1 MAPLK
6 LLLATYGLAS
16 ALASSCAGDSCE
28 TGDQTALLQSHLS
41 RKSDLSLS
49 QHSAQSAAFF
59 PKLSSLNDPHT
70 RKTALLEIEKTAV
83 KLASMDKTEATPVVI
98 EVCTETAE
106 LLNTTVLYAI
116 IEEDAADRA
125 ALQAAYDGFE
135 QWETQRQE
143 AEDALNNAE
152 AIVTEKTAALVNCR
166 HTETETCVNE
176 TICTTEEN
184 DYCTDRD
191 RVELELQEIDEEIH
205 TSWCLDGAVRT
216 SMEFRRTTV
225 EVFHRYTEKLAELEG
240 FVDECDEVLEH
251 CETTLTKYITQAT
264 LCSTKQ
270 SALQMA
276 SCEYNHLA
284 AARLG
289 AYQQGFL
296 AALSFYNDVVAR
308 VMIEEA
314 DRKVEWDVLTRVI
327 CLLLTL
333 TNEEDGVASSQE
345 TADRIDRC
353 WSDDV
358 DVSHLD
364 IDYLDPPSML
374 TLPEM
379 PPLPCTADYDDHY
392 DLGPPA
398 ACTALV
404 ELHNTQAT
412 GECTC
417 SADSLADQSLILGH
431 YLMVDPAIEMTV
443 AGGQWSIQMD
453 GVTYGGQMSSE
464 HSQDFSTLSD
474 NMLTDEQLSPTEDDG
489 SPNDQYTGAI
499 AKIAWA
505 YPAYPRPDWTGH
517 SMSLAQRFAAR
528 GGMVFLN
535 DGGEVIDVR
544 ELASSSGPLGQPVS
558 ATLSFSSAEEITDE
572 QAEAACP
579 QMHPVPEDSR
589 YHDQG
594 ARQYCWVMGT
604 ASGLAQC
611 TEGCF
616 VYSMV
621 YGKVVYPLIGGMHL
635 SIPTAAVP
643 TTAR

>member
-1 MAPLK
+1 
-6 LLLATYGLAS
+6 
-16 ALASSCAGDSCE
+16 
-28 TGDQTALLQSHLS
+28 
-41 RKSDLSLS
+41 
-49 QHSAQSAAFF
+49 
-59 PKLSSLNDPHT
+59 
-70 RKTALLEIEKTAV
+70 LLEIEKTAV

-143 AEDALNNAE
+143 AEDALNAAE
-152 AIVTEKTAALVNCR
+152 AIVTQRASALVNCR
-166 HTETETCVNE
+166 TRETQTCINE

-184 DYCTDRD
+184 DHCRDRD
-191 RVELELQEIDEEIH
+191 RVEIELQEIDEEIH

-216 SMEFRRTTV
+216 STEFRTTTV
-225 EVFHRYTEKLAELEG
+225 EVFHRYTEKLTELQRLQEL
-240 FVDECDEVLEH
+240 CDEVLEH
-251 CETTLTKYITQAT
+251 CETTLSTYIETAT
-264 LCSTKQ
+264 ECNTKQ
-270 SALQMA
+270 SELQMA
-276 SCEYNHLA
+276 SCEYHHVA
-284 AARLG
+284 AGALQ

-353 WSDDV
+353 WNDDV

-364 IDYLDPPSML
+364 IDYMDPPDML
-374 TLPEM
+374 SLPEL

-404 ELHNTQAT
+404 DLHNTHAT
-412 GECTC
+412 SECSC
-417 SADSLADQSLILGH
+417 LADEIAEQGLILGH
-431 YLMVDPAIEMTV
+431 YLMVDPAIEMSV
-443 AGGQWSIQMD
+443 AGGQWQITMD
-453 GVTYGGQMSSE
+453 GVTYGGQLSSE
-464 HSQDFSTLSD
+464 HAQDFTYLSEQ
-474 NMLTDEQLSPTEDDG
+474 MLTEEQTTPLEDDG
-489 SPNDQYTGAI
+489 SANDQYTGNI

-505 YPAYPRPDWTGH
+505 YPSQAADWTGA
-517 SMSLAQRFAAR
+517 MSLAQRFASR
-528 GGMVFLN
+528 GGMVFMN
-535 DGGEVIDVR
+535 SDGVVIDVR

-558 ATLSFSSAEEITDE
+558 ATLSFSSAEEVTDE

-579 QMHPVPEDSR
+579 QMHPVPENTQ
-589 YHDQG
+589 YHAQG
-594 ARQYCWVMGT
+594 ARQYCWVMGSG
-604 ASGLAQC
+604 SGLAQC

-616 VYSMV
+616 IYSMV
-621 YGKVVYPLIGGMHL
+621 YGKVVFPLIGGMHL
-635 SIPTAAVP
+635 SVPTA
-643 TTAR
+643 R